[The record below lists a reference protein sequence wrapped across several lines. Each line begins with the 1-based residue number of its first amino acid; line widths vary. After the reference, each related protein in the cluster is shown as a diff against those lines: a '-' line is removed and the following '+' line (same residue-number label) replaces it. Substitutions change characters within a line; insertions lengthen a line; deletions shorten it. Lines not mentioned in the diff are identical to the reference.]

1 MLIFLCNCAGLE
13 GEGKDE
19 WVNMDLDEAEDSDD
33 QEDDQMGFVHK
44 QPLVATGM
52 AATLALLKGSG
63 QSQIPSTYLNDTLFV
78 MIYCT
83 RLRCS
88 GDFPALQMASEPLSS
103 SSRLSFS

>member
-1 MLIFLCNCAGLE
+1 MFDFHTNFDISTDSDLGIYGIGAD

-63 QSQIPSTYLNDTLFV
+63 
-78 MIYCT
+78 
-83 RLRCS
+83 
-88 GDFPALQMASEPLSS
+88 
-103 SSRLSFS
+103 

>member
-1 MLIFLCNCAGLE
+1 MAQSYDKCLVINVFIFLYGCAGPE

-63 QSQIPSTYLNDTLFV
+63 QS
-78 MIYCT
+78 
-83 RLRCS
+83 
-88 GDFPALQMASEPLSS
+88 
-103 SSRLSFS
+103 

>member
-1 MLIFLCNCAGLE
+1 MRQILLFNVLIFLCDYAGLE

-63 QSQIPSTYLNDTLFV
+63 Q
-78 MIYCT
+78 
-83 RLRCS
+83 
-88 GDFPALQMASEPLSS
+88 
-103 SSRLSFS
+103 

>member
-1 MLIFLCNCAGLE
+1 MLIWRTGLD

-19 WVNMDLDEAEDSDD
+19 WVNMDLDDAEDSDD

-63 QSQIPSTYLNDTLFV
+63 QSQIQ
-78 MIYCT
+78 II
-83 RLRCS
+83 
-88 GDFPALQMASEPLSS
+88 
-103 SSRLSFS
+103 